1 MEAFKCGTLLKEL
14 VGSYPDAKTIQ
25 NVAKEGGEAAR
36 LAIARL
42 WLSEGIPYAFK
53 ECPWLY
59 ESLRSWIAMRLNVNA
74 KEISITGSARLGQ
87 SLSPRQIGKPFNK
100 ESDLDIFIVS
110 IELFTKLRDDFNKW
124 SFDFESEIISPSN
137 DRERGF
143 WEDNYS
149 RGAKILSKG
158 FIDSKLIPNYD
169 KYETVKNISQSM
181 WLIKEKLT
189 ITPNAPTISYASVR
203 CYKSWDDYVRQASL
217 SLI

>member
-1 MEAFKCGTLLKEL
+1 MEAFKGATILKEL
-14 VGSYPDAKTIQ
+14 IGSYPDAKIIQ
-25 NVAKEGGEAAR
+25 NVAREGGETAR

-59 ESLRSWIAMRLNVNA
+59 ESLRSWIAMRLNVDA

-87 SLSPRQIGKPFNK
+87 SLSPRQIGKVFNR

-110 IELFTKLRDDFNKW
+110 SELFEKLRNDFSQW
-124 SFDFESEIISPSN
+124 SFDFESGVINPSN

-149 RGAKILSKG
+149 RGAKVLSKG

-181 WLIKEKLT
+181 WLVKEKLT
-189 ITPNAPTISYASVR
+189 ITPNAPTISHASVR
-203 CYKSWDDYVRQASL
+203 CYKSWNDYVRQASL